1 MSGQDDRENTEYLLS
16 QYLDEQLTPREEAD
30 LREKLSEDGDLR
42 EELRRYSVLDE
53 QLRSLGGVEVEGID
67 YDAQR
72 AGVVSSVE
80 RSVLLKA
87 RPRRRLILR
96 PAFGVLAAAAMVLI
110 AISVGVLMFRS
121 PPPPPPVQIIAMKW
135 LPESAPSA
143 GPVEV
148 SMELKRLDVGQLA
161 MVPSEA
167 APASSLPSGTVLV
180 SIGPRRRI
188 APTLFPTEMFAIE

>member
-1 MSGQDDRENTEYLLS
+1 MSGQDDRKNTEYLLS
-16 QYLDEQLTPREEAD
+16 QYLDEQLTPREEAE

-42 EELRRYSVLDE
+42 EELRRYSALDE
-53 QLRSLGGVEVEGID
+53 QLRSLGEVEVDGID

-72 AGVVSSVE
+72 TGVVSSIE

-96 PAFGVLAAAAMVLI
+96 PAFGAMAAAAMVLI
-110 AISVGVLMFRS
+110 AVSIGVLMF
-121 PPPPPPVQIIAMKW
+121 PAAPPPPPVQTITMEW
-135 LPESAPSA
+135 LPEGAPSA
-143 GPVEV
+143 GPAEM
-148 SMELKRLDVGQLA
+148 SMELKRLDAGQLA
-161 MVPSEA
+161 MVPFEA

-188 APTLFPTEMFAIE
+188 APALFPAEMFGIE